1 MKSAELNKIMKKL
14 SFPSYVKKG
23 RLAYSIIEHE
33 NGAKLLKGFYLDSSI
48 NKDFF
53 FVQYFVQS
61 LYNPFPFFNFS
72 LGDRLGG
79 HLNSS
84 EIDKINK
91 MIDSFKEFD
100 RLKSFS
106 DYIPFLNTHPYYG
119 SDINRYKCYAFH
131 YYLLYDY
138 EMSKKF
144 FTKIMD
150 FETHPNSEWFEE
162 DVNIAK
168 EFVGFIESCSYDKGI
183 NKLLQWQT
191 ETIKSLK
198 LNLSLP
204 SK

>member
-1 MKSAELNKIMKKL
+1 MKSSELIKIMKKL
-14 SFPSYVKKG
+14 TFPSYTKKG

-48 NKDFF
+48 NKDLF

-61 LYNPFPFFNFS
+61 LYDPFPFFNFS

-131 YYLLYDY
+131 YYLQSDY
-138 EMSKKF
+138 ENSRCF
-144 FTKIMD
+144 FCKILD
-150 FETHPNSEWFEE
+150 FETHSNPEWFE
-162 DVNIAK
+162 DDINIAR
-168 EFVGFIESCSYDKGI
+168 EFIGFIDSCSFEKGL
-183 NKLLQWQT
+183 NKLLQWQKD
-191 ETIKSLK
+191 TIKNLK
-198 LNLSLP
+198 LDI
-204 SK
+204 

>member
-1 MKSAELNKIMKKL
+1 MKSSELIKIMKKL
-14 SFPSYVKKG
+14 TFPSYTKKG

-48 NKDFF
+48 NKDLF

-61 LYNPFPFFNFS
+61 LYDPFPFFNFS

-131 YYLLYDY
+131 YYLQSDY
-138 EMSKKF
+138 ENSRCSF
-144 FTKIMD
+144 CKILN
-150 FETHPNSEWFEE
+150 FETHSNPEWFE
-162 DVNIAK
+162 DDINIAR
-168 EFVGFIESCSYDKGI
+168 EFIGFIDSCSFEKGL
-183 NKLLQWQT
+183 NKLLQWQKD
-191 ETIKSLK
+191 TIKNLK
-198 LNLSLP
+198 LDI
-204 SK
+204 